1 MWCVIKSSKEEMRTL
16 TSRRFCWPRYVGN
29 QILLCGRK
37 RSYFPFQCIVG
48 PDWCCMLI
56 TYLLILGPTA
66 AFLAL
71 VAARLHIAVVVVG
84 ALTLIATICAYS
96 VAACR

>member
-1 MWCVIKSSKEEMRTL
+1 
-16 TSRRFCWPRYVGN
+16 
-29 QILLCGRK
+29 
-37 RSYFPFQCIVG
+37 
-48 PDWCCMLI
+48 MLI